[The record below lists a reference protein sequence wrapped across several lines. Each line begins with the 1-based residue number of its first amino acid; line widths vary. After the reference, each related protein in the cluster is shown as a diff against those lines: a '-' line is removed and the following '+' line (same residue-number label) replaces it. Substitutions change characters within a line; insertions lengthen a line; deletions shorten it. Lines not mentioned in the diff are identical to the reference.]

1 MNVIPIIFRWN
12 LSCPPPP
19 LYNAIP
25 PFLPSRP
32 FFKLLWGAAPFI
44 NFYSSQDPVKF
55 GLGSLFLIE
64 RSYRETEPV
73 LKDLVSLKYYEK
85 GTSSFLPDLKRT
97 ILPRDFLP
105 SDPKPASNLSP
116 RRYYRYVSV
125 IIETLKTLWLA
136 IRLLMPSFTTALCVS
151 LQAAGDNFYVCE
163 SLVCVS
169 LWSVSKFVC
178 RLSLCLSVC
187 VNLILGRFCWVSTL
201 TDDRSRTSYPF

>member
-151 LQAAGDNFYVCE
+151 LQAARYNLYVCESLVCE

-169 LWSVSKFVC
+169 LC
-178 RLSLCLSVC
+178 VC
-187 VNLILGRFCWVSTL
+187 VWRHWGQNYAPVFDSRPFLLGLNF
-201 TDDRSRTSYPF
+201 DGG